1 MSLRASGAPRSE
13 SKITMTASGSHT
25 LMWLTLAWPP
35 SGDSLRSQS
44 VTPAFPAGEGGLR
57 VPRKRETDEGHL
69 PLPLGEVPGR
79 GGEGFFCP
87 LSHFVTA
94 PPEWEPRKTDCR
106 TSDIGHWLAMTGVA
120 VSQNTTD
127 HSQ

>member
-1 MSLRASGAPRSE
+1 MSLRASA
-13 SKITMTASGSHT
+13 HT
-25 LMWLTLAWPP
+25 GVAP

-79 GGEGFFCP
+79 GGEGFILP
-87 LSHFVTA
+87 SQSLRDSS
-94 PPEWEPRKTDCR
+94 PRVGAKED
-106 TSDIGHWLAMTGVA
+106 GLPH
-120 VSQNTTD
+120 Q
-127 HSQ
+127 